1 MEATQRIRIA
11 VADDSTIYRNNVRL
25 MLRLQNDMAVVAEA
39 ENGWS
44 AIEQVK
50 AHRPDILLIDIRMP
64 FGGMSAYEECDYDKK
79 MRKSGAWGYLDNACF

>member
-64 FGGMSAYEECDYDKK
+64 FGSML
-79 MRKSGAWGYLDNACF
+79 RKLLMFPVGCPPMKNAITIKR